1 MAGELGVS
9 LGNLAIAWTLSN
21 PNTSTAILGATRK
34 DQLVDNLKSLHVL
47 PLLTPQVL
55 TRIDQIIA
63 NKPFLNLA

>member
-1 MAGELGVS
+1 M
-9 LGNLAIAWTLSN
+9 GNLAIAWTLSN

-34 DQLVDNLKSLHVL
+34 EQLIDNLKSLDVL

-55 TRIDQIIA
+55 TRIDEIMG